1 MFYYPFVKELHVHLP
16 QSLYICNLMVYL
28 TIQTDITQALVQKV
42 ERITKGRITK
52 GRITKGRITKGRIT
66 KGRITKGR
74 IKKVEL
80 QKIERALR
88 LGWAERCGLLN
99 VECFSPC
106 FGPGQA
112 KAISQTSAAARTDYY
127 SFKI

>member
-16 QSLYICNLMVYL
+16 QSLYIFNLMVYTFDISYYL
-28 TIQTDITQALVQKV
+28 TIQTDITQALVQKG
-42 ERITKGRITK
+42 E
-52 GRITKGRITKGRIT
+52 RITKGRIT

-112 KAISQTSAAARTDYY
+112 KAISWTSAAARTDYY

>member
-1 MFYYPFVKELHVHLP
+1 M
-16 QSLYICNLMVYL
+16 

-42 ERITKGRITK
+42 E
-52 GRITKGRITKGRIT
+52 RITKGRITKGRIT

-127 SFKI
+127 SFKFKYNC